1 MSAKF
6 GKIGG
11 FGNIGKVNSQASA
24 GEQERELDSTEKQM
38 TAQYDED
45 LSIQKK
51 RMAHLKETVESDK
64 ALNIGDDTYAMGF
77 KAMHLDTMTEMN
89 LNMCDVHD
97 AF

>member
-6 GKIGG
+6 SKIGG
-11 FGNIGKVNSQASA
+11 FGNIGKVASSVDDDKTD
-24 GEQERELDSTEKQM
+24 RELNLMERQM
-38 TAQYDED
+38 TARYDEEI
-45 LSIQKK
+45 SIQKK
-51 RMAHLKETVESDK
+51 RMAHLKETVENDK

-77 KAMHLDTMTEMN
+77 KALHLDTMTEMN